1 MKKKKKSVFFL
12 LCQAAFQNHIKN
24 FQYAKRNA
32 RYIISFTHRVMG
44 LILLSFD
51 IDIPGKILKL
61 IKKMI
66 FEQ

>member
-1 MKKKKKSVFFL
+1 MKKKKSVFFL

-24 FQYAKRNA
+24 FQYAKRKA
-32 RYIISFTHRVMG
+32 RYIISFTHSK

-61 IKKMI
+61 VIKKMT